1 VLVTVVIAIGV
12 YWLTTASGRLDR
24 RPDITLTTI
33 DGRGIDLATMEG
45 KPLLVNFWATTCAI
59 CMQEMPELIALYND
73 LSKQGLEVIAIAM
86 PYDPPNLVL
95 EVTKQFKLPYPVAL
109 DISGEAMRAFAD
121 VKATPATFL
130 IAPDGR
136 VIEQSVGRTDFGLL
150 RREILELLADTG
162 FQVHGS
168 GFGVRGSGFWVLG
181 SVICSL

>member
-1 VLVTVVIAIGV
+1 MAIGV

-33 DGRGIDLATMEG
+33 DGRGIDLAAMEG
-45 KPLLVNFWATTCAI
+45 KPLLVNFWATTCTI

-73 LSKQGLEVIAIAM
+73 LSDEGLEVIAIAM

-95 EVTKQFKLPYPVAL
+95 EVTKQFDLPYPVAL

-121 VKATPATFL
+121 VKATPTTFL

-136 VIEQSVGRTDFGLL
+136 VVGQSVGRTDFGRL
-150 RREILELLADTG
+150 RRDILELLGGGG
-162 FQVHGS
+162 F
-168 GFGVRGSGFWVLG
+168 
-181 SVICSL
+181 